1 MAPRDKNIRIEK
13 AKLLLVEGAD
23 ALHFFISVLGAFGV
37 DDVQVMNF
45 GGITE
50 LTNFLKTLS
59 NQENYE
65 SVTTIAVAR
74 DAETDTS
81 SAIQS
86 VRKSFKEVRLPVPGK
101 PFEFAEGTK
110 GMPRT
115 AFMLFP
121 GSDGQ
126 NLQPGTL
133 EDLCLEIV
141 KDPSTFGCVDEY
153 IECLKKLNDQKIRQ
167 LHKIKLHSY
176 LAGKD
181 DFAGLKIGEAA
192 NAGAW
197 NWGHDSFKQ
206 FKDVIKAM

>member
-1 MAPRDKNIRIEK
+1 MAPRRKNIEIEK
-13 AKLLLVEGAD
+13 TKLLLVEGAD
-23 ALHFFISVLGAFGV
+23 ALYFFISALGAFGV
-37 DDVQVMNF
+37 DDVQVMDF

-50 LTNFLKTLS
+50 LTNFLETLS
-59 NQENYE
+59 RLKNYE
-65 SVTTIAVAR
+65 SVITIAVAR
-74 DAETDTS
+74 DAETGTS

-86 VRKSFKEVRLPVPGK
+86 VKKSFKEAKLPVPDK
-101 PFEFAEGTK
+101 PFEFAEDNL
-110 GMPRT
+110 RT

-133 EDLCLEIV
+133 EDLCLAIV
-141 KDPSTFGCVDEY
+141 KDTPAFGCVDEY
-153 IECLKKLNDQKIRQ
+153 IECLKKWNDQKIRH

-181 DFAGLKIGEAA
+181 EFTGLKIGEAA
-192 NAGAW
+192 KAGAW
-197 NWGHDSFKQ
+197 DWEHPNFKQ

>member
-1 MAPRDKNIRIEK
+1 MAPRDKTIRIEK

-23 ALHFFISVLGAFGV
+23 ALHFFISALGAFGV
-37 DDVQVMNF
+37 DDVQVINF

-50 LTNFLKTLS
+50 LPKFLKTLS
-59 NQENYE
+59 NLENYE

-86 VRKSFKEVRLPVPGK
+86 VKKSFKEVKLPVPGK
-101 PFEFAEGTK
+101 PFEFAGDN
-110 GMPRT
+110 PRT

-126 NLQPGTL
+126 DIQSGTL

-141 KDPSTFGCVDEY
+141 KDTATFECVDQY
-153 IECLKKLNDQKIRQ
+153 IGCLKKNNQKIER

-181 DFAGLKIGEAA
+181 EFTGLKIGEATK
-192 NAGAW
+192 AGAW
-197 NWGHDSFKQ
+197 DWNHDRFKQ
-206 FKDVIKAM
+206 FKNVIQAM